1 MKLTYGQ
8 QDNSYLAAGEFDGL
22 FKLVTEFYRVMD
34 TEVFAKTI
42 RDLHAKDLEESIDK
56 LARFLSAW
64 LGGPKLYREKYG
76 PISIPGVHCP
86 FHIDQE
92 EHDAWLQCMQI
103 ALETQDY
110 TQDFKDY
117 LLAQLAV
124 PARRIVE
131 VNRQVRGAS

>member
-8 QDNSYLAAGEFDGL
+8 QNNSYLAAGEFDGL

-34 TEVFAKTI
+34 TEAFAKTI
-42 RDLHAKDLEESIDK
+42 RDLHANDLEESIDK

-64 LGGPKLYREKYG
+64 LGGPKLYKDKYG

-86 FHIDQE
+86 FHIDQA
-92 EHDAWLQCMQI
+92 EHDAWLQCMQR

-110 TQDFKDY
+110 TDDFKEY

-124 PARRIVE
+124 PARRILE
-131 VNRQVRGAS
+131 VNRTFREAN